1 MDHQD
6 IAIIELMSENTG
18 GEQLVHLL
26 PAGTFRG
33 RDGRGPYHLRD
44 PQAVIHA
51 SRESAGQRLMPID
64 YDHQIDFTNK
74 NGRPAP
80 AAGWIKG
87 LQARSDGIWGIV
99 DWTQRAA
106 AHLEHREYR
115 YLSPAFKHAKDG
127 EVTCILRAALTNNPN
142 LDQLTALARR
152 EEDMDDLAELRT
164 LLELPDDA
172 DIAAIVPK
180 VRDLMTARH
189 AAAETP
195 DPAKYVPIGDFQ
207 RAVAEVNRLNQGIS
221 LQAAAEHVR
230 AQITTGQLPP
240 FLKKWGVS
248 LCSVNKPA
256 FDAFIERTK
265 GFFGAITSRSPARAM
280 PPAYRDGAPQLTDD
294 EFAIA
299 SRMGV
304 SAADFAK
311 NRTQETK

>member
-6 IAIIELMSENTG
+6 IAIIELMSENAG
-18 GEQLVHLL
+18 GDQFVHLL

-44 PQAVIHA
+44 PHAVIQA
-51 SRESAGQRLMPID
+51 SRKAAGQRLMPID
-64 YDHQIDFTNK
+64 YEHQIDLANK

-87 LQARSDGIWGIV
+87 LQARNDGIWGIV

-106 AHLEHREYR
+106 AHLEQREYR
-115 YLSPAFKHAKDG
+115 YLSPAFTHTKGG
-127 EVTCILRAALTNNPN
+127 EVTCVLRAALTNNPN

-189 AAAETP
+189 TAATP
-195 DPAKYVPIGDFQ
+195 NPAKYVPIGDFQ
-207 RAVAEVNRLNQGIS
+207 RTVAEVNRLNQGIS
-221 LQAAAEHVR
+221 LQAATEHVT
-230 AQITTGQLPP
+230 AQITAGKMPP
-240 FLKKWGVS
+240 FLKDWGVT

-256 FDAFIERTK
+256 FDAFIDRTK
-265 GFFGAITSRSPARAM
+265 SLFVRLTTPIPMRSPY
-280 PPAYRDGAPQLTDD
+280 PSDTSEGGLTDD
-294 EFAIA
+294 ELAIA

-311 NRTQETK
+311 NRTQETGR